1 MIKQKPKIDLMIK
14 IISRLNR
21 NVEIIFNDYEPNI
34 VAEHLTYLHE
44 NDFLS
49 HNKVTK
55 KGLDFLKFTEKLK
68 ALKIK

>member
-55 KGLDFLKFTEKLK
+55 KRIRVFKVYR
-68 ALKIK
+68 KIKSIKN